1 MAPIFWNKMWLHSW
15 FAHSKSMLQCWGVS
29 CTCSLFPS
37 FLSCPLEQLLEW
49 WDESWGLLLWF
60 KPALNGIDKIQV
72 AQKLL
77 QVVGTGEKGQGWR
90 WGLAT
95 ASSSSLLFKP
105 LMPLQVL
112 PLQRVGKGLADHL
125 RASLCLS
132 QSSCLLGCL
141 KSQMLC
147 CLNREPRLLPWHR
160 SMLLRTLLL
169 KLRGSN
175 GLKSGY
181 MVWGGGHSTC
191 VTGFVSQASTEL
203 KNLNSSLSEIQKF
216 ILKFILFCTT
226 SVAEGWG
233 FLSPLGHM
241 WCLHLT
247 LVSVSF
253 PSLGIHFKKKKE
265 EWLHCAMP

>member
-15 FAHSKSMLQCWGVS
+15 FAHCKSVLQCWGVS

-60 KPALNGIDKIQV
+60 KPALNGIGKIQV

-112 PLQRVGKGLADHL
+112 PLQRVGKSLADHL

-175 GLKSGY
+175 GLKSVV
-181 MVWGGGHSTC
+181 VWSGEGDIPLVLLVLFHRHRLSSKTSIPA
-191 VTGFVSQASTEL
+191 FL
-203 KNLNSSLSEIQKF
+203 KFKNSFWNSSCSAPLVWQKVGDF
-216 ILKFILFCTT
+216 FLHWDTCDVCT
-226 SVAEGWG
+226 
-233 FLSPLGHM
+233 SP
-241 WCLHLT
+241 
-247 LVSVSF
+247 
-253 PSLGIHFKKKKE
+253 
-265 EWLHCAMP
+265 